1 MASKMG
7 KLIAFAGSHGTG
19 KSTAAFNH
27 ALDLKYKHPERSIH
41 ALVNQEAFCPYPINK
56 LPTPESQLW
65 IFTNQIRQELSLLN
79 RFDLVVTDRTIVDV
93 LAYTFVAGFESL
105 TMAMLDM
112 AKNYVGIYQEIYF
125 RKIINNEFC
134 FADGIREASDQK
146 FRIEIEEVMLV
157 YFDELIHGKYITG
170 KFDYV

>member
-1 MASKMG
+1 
-7 KLIAFAGSHGTG
+7 
-19 KSTAAFNH
+19 
-27 ALDLKYKHPERSIH
+27 
-41 ALVNQEAFCPYPINK
+41 
-56 LPTPESQLW
+56 
-65 IFTNQIRQELSLLN
+65 
-79 RFDLVVTDRTIVDV
+79 
-93 LAYTFVAGFESL
+93 
-105 TMAMLDM
+105 
-112 AKNYVGIYQEIYF
+112 VGIYQEIYF